1 MAILWHLIEPKGFFL
16 LCQKGFLSELFREF
30 SFSANLL
37 FDLLWSSK
45 SSGFMDSYFKTPDSY
60 KNMAVYQK
68 ESPILSE
75 AGIRSWDLKKHPK
88 ILWTKLTRPR
98 LLRLWE
104 LIKVTDVQNT
114 LCCLTPLSSESGSN
128 LPNWYKWTGCSSNH
142 TDRETDTNWQCS
154 SPSARSL
161 TSSQPGAHTCVSLQ
175 LGPLLQPT
183 GSTSSPSITSAQ
195 RHTANTNVSSATA
208 GCVGASMCSHTAFVT
223 SVTSLP

>member
-1 MAILWHLIEPKGFFL
+1 MALLWHLIEPKGFFL

-60 KNMAVYQK
+60 IKHGSLSKGKSNSLRSRDKELGSEKKSQDFVDKTYQTTT
-68 ESPILSE
+68 
-75 AGIRSWDLKKHPK
+75 PK
-88 ILWTKLTRPR
+88 TVRANQGHC
-98 LLRLWE
+98 
-104 LIKVTDVQNT
+104 VQNT

-154 SPSARSL
+154 SPSARSP
-161 TSSQPGAHTCVSLQ
+161 TSSQPVAHTCVSLQ
-175 LGPLLQPT
+175 LRPLLQPT

-195 RHTANTNVSSATA
+195 RHTANINVSSATA